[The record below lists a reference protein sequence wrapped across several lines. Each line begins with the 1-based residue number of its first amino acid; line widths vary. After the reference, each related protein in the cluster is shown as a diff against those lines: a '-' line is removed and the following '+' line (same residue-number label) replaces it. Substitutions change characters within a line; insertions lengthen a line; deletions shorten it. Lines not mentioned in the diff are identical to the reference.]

1 LLVTGDGPWLAPL
14 VSTGSVQALVPLP
27 GLSIIETLAM
37 TGCTVALSLD
47 PTPDSSWGAVAMAAE
62 CGLPLYAEASDIA
75 READILSLDQLP
87 PLRNCLSVPVN
98 AL

>member
-1 LLVTGDGPWLAPL
+1 
-14 VSTGSVQALVPLP
+14 
-27 GLSIIETLAM
+27 
-37 TGCTVALSLD
+37 
-47 PTPDSSWGAVAMAAE
+47 MAAE
-62 CGLPLYAEASDIA
+62 CGLPLYADASDIA